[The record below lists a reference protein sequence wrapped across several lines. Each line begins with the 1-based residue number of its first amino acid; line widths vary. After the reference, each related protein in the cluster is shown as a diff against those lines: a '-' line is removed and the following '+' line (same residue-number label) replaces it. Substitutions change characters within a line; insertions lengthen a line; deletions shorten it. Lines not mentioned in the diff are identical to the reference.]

1 MTLGSWW
8 IVAAC
13 CLPAIALHI
22 LVNWKG
28 RTALAFGNVIA
39 HLGII
44 LTLLFLEMTL
54 QQTFVFLLISVT
66 ANMSIRTI
74 VLKIR
79 EKKAEQADKLD
90 VAQPNDAAKPVEVS
104 AENAVVTE
112 EVIKYVVNCY
122 SCGATLRVTVG
133 DVVYTCPKC
142 NKMLRVRHG
151 KEGKE
156 VAGK

>member
-1 MTLGSWW
+1 M
-8 IVAAC
+8 AC

-28 RTALAFGNVIA
+28 HTALAFGNVIT

-54 QQTFVFLLISVT
+54 QQVFVFLLISVT

-79 EKKAEQADKLD
+79 QKKAERAEQ
-90 VAQPNDAAKPVEVS
+90 VAREGTETGEVNY
-104 AENAVVTE
+104 E
-112 EVIKYVVNCY
+112 
-122 SCGATLRVTVG
+122 L
-133 DVVYTCPKC
+133 
-142 NKMLRVRHG
+142 
-151 KEGKE
+151 
-156 VAGK
+156 